1 MSSQNASS
9 SKIVVIAAL
18 LGNLA
23 IAVVKFIAAGITGS
37 SAMLSEGVHSLVDTG
52 NELLLLYGMSRAN
65 KPPDESHPFGYGRE
79 LYFWA
84 FIVALL
90 VFALGAGVSIYEG
103 VKHLHEPE
111 PMTRPIINYV
121 VLGASMLFES
131 ISWFVALREFRA
143 AKGRMGYVEAFRRS
157 KDPTTFTVLFED
169 SAALA
174 GLVIALAGVVA
185 SQVFDMPELDG
196 VASILIG
203 CVLAVTAVLLARET
217 KGLLMGEAAAPGV
230 RASML
235 QIAAADPGVR
245 SANGVITSQVGPH
258 QVVASLSLKFHDA
271 LTAAEIESCVNRIE
285 AGITEAHPEVV
296 MLYVKPQTQAVW
308 NERVRRREAAVQAHK
323 AGGSPR
329 P

>member
-9 SKIVVIAAL
+9 SRVVVIAAL

-23 IAVVKFIAAGITGS
+23 IAVVKFIAAGVTGS

-52 NELLLLYGMSRAN
+52 NELLLLYGMARAA
-65 KPPDESHPFGYGRE
+65 KPPDESHPYGYGRE

-103 VKHLHEPE
+103 VKHLQEPE
-111 PMTRPIINYV
+111 PMTRPVINYV
-121 VLGASMLFES
+121 VLGASMLFEGT
-131 ISWFVALREFRA
+131 SWFVALREFRA

-174 GLVIALAGVVA
+174 GLAIALAGVVA

-203 CVLAVTAVLLARET
+203 CVLAVTALLLARET
-217 KGLLMGEAAAPGV
+217 KGLLMGEAAAPAV
-230 RASML
+230 RANIL
-235 QIAAADPGVR
+235 KIAAEDQGVR
-245 SANGVITSQVGPH
+245 SANGLITSQVGPH
-258 QVVASLSLKFHDA
+258 QVVASLSLQFDEG
-271 LTAAEIESCVNRIE
+271 LAAAGIEASVNRIE
-285 AGITEAHPEVV
+285 ALIVAAHPEVV
-296 MLYVKPQTQAVW
+296 MLFVKPQAQAVW
-308 NERVRRREAAVQAHK
+308 NERLSRREAAVRAHE
-323 AGGSPR
+323 AGG
-329 P
+329 

>member
-9 SKIVVIAAL
+9 SRVVVIAAL

-23 IAVVKFIAAGITGS
+23 IAVVKFIAAGVTGS

-52 NELLLLYGMSRAN
+52 NELLLLYGMARAA
-65 KPPDESHPFGYGRE
+65 KPPDESHPYGYGRE

-103 VKHLHEPE
+103 VKHLQEPE
-111 PMTRPIINYV
+111 PMTRPVINYV
-121 VLGASMLFES
+121 VLGASMLFEGT
-131 ISWFVALREFRA
+131 SWFVALREFRA

-174 GLVIALAGVVA
+174 GLAIALAGVVA

-203 CVLAVTAVLLARET
+203 CVLAVTALLLARET
-217 KGLLMGEAAAPGV
+217 KGLLMGEAAAPAV
-230 RASML
+230 RANIL
-235 QIAAADPGVR
+235 KIAAEDQGVR
-245 SANGVITSQVGPH
+245 SANGLITSQVGPH
-258 QVVASLSLKFHDA
+258 QVVASLSLQFDEG
-271 LTAAEIESCVNRIE
+271 LAAADIEASVNRIE
-285 AGITEAHPEVV
+285 ALIVAAHPEVV
-296 MLYVKPQTQAVW
+296 MLFVKPQAQAVW
-308 NERVRRREAAVQAHK
+308 NERLSRREAAVRAHE
-323 AGGSPR
+323 AGG
-329 P
+329 

>member
-9 SKIVVIAAL
+9 SRVVVIAAL

-23 IAVVKFIAAGITGS
+23 IAVVKFIAAGVTGS

-52 NELLLLYGMSRAN
+52 NELLLLYGMARAA
-65 KPPDESHPFGYGRE
+65 KPPDESHPYGYGRE

-103 VKHLHEPE
+103 VKHLQAPE
-111 PMTRPIINYV
+111 PMTRPVINYV
-121 VLGASMLFES
+121 VLGASMLFEGT
-131 ISWFVALREFRA
+131 SWFVALREFRA

-174 GLVIALAGVVA
+174 GLAIALAGVVA

-203 CVLAVTAVLLARET
+203 FVLAVTALLLARET
-217 KGLLMGEAAAPGV
+217 KGLLMGEAAAPAV
-230 RASML
+230 RANIL
-235 QIAAADPGVR
+235 KIAAEDQGVR
-245 SANGVITSQVGPH
+245 SANGLITSQVGPH
-258 QVVASLSLKFHDA
+258 QVVASLSLQFDEG
-271 LTAAEIESCVNRIE
+271 LAAADIEASVNRIE
-285 AGITEAHPEVV
+285 ALIVAAHPEVV
-296 MLYVKPQTQAVW
+296 MLFVKPQAQAVW
-308 NERVRRREAAVQAHK
+308 NERLSRREAAVRAHE
-323 AGGSPR
+323 AGG
-329 P
+329 

>member
-9 SKIVVIAAL
+9 SRTVVIAAL

-23 IAVVKFIAAGITGS
+23 IAVVKFIAAGLTGS

-52 NELLLLYGMSRAN
+52 NELLLLYGMARAS
-65 KPPDESHPFGYGRE
+65 KPPDENHPYGYGRE

-103 VKHLHEPE
+103 VKHLREPE
-111 PMTRPIINYV
+111 PMTRPNINYA
-121 VLGASMLFES
+121 VLGASMLFEGT
-131 ISWFVALREFRA
+131 SWFVALREFRS

-174 GLVIALAGVVA
+174 GLAIALAGVAA
-185 SQVFDMPELDG
+185 SQVFDMPALDG

-203 CVLAVTAVLLARET
+203 CVLAVTALLLARET
-217 KGLLMGEAAAPGV
+217 KGLLMGEAAAPAV
-230 RASML
+230 RASIM
-235 QIAAADPGVR
+235 QIAATEEGVQ
-245 SANGVITSQVGPH
+245 SANGLITSQVGPQ
-258 QVVASLSLKFHDA
+258 QVVASLSLKFHDG
-271 LTAAEIESCVNRIE
+271 LAAADIEACVNRIE
-285 AGITEAHPEVV
+285 ARIVAAHPEVV
-296 MLYVKPQTQAVW
+296 MLFVKPQTQAVW
-308 NERVRRREAAVQAHK
+308 EEKVRRRNDAVRAHE
-323 AGGSPR
+323 AGG
-329 P
+329 